1 MMCDRQSWGSGGRWG
16 GGGGVVSEGV
26 GLPLVS
32 VVQTCSDSEG

>member
-1 MMCDRQSWGSGGRWG
+1 MMCDRQSWGSGGGW